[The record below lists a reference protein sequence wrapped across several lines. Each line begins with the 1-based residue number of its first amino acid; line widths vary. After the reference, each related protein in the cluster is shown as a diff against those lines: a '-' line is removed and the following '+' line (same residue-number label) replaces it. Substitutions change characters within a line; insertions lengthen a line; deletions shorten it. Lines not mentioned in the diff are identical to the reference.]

1 METKTILIADDESR
15 IRKLVKDFLSK
26 EGITALEAENGKEA
40 LQILEKN
47 REISLVILDVMMP
60 EMDGF
65 EVCRELRKSSSVPVL
80 MLTAKGEETD
90 ELQGFD
96 CGADDYVSKPFSPRI
111 LVARVLA
118 LLKRQEEKSPE
129 KLTAGGIEVDIPAH
143 VATIDGKV
151 MDLSYKE
158 FELLVYFM
166 ENEGVALSRE
176 SILSRVWNFDF
187 FGDTR
192 TIDTHVKKLRSKMG
206 EKSDLIKTV
215 WSIGYKF
222 EV

>member
-1 METKTILIADDESR
+1 METKTILIADDEGR

-80 MLTAKGEETD
+80 MLTAKGEEND

>member
-1 METKTILIADDESR
+1 M
-15 IRKLVKDFLSK
+15 
-26 EGITALEAENGKEA
+26 
-40 LQILEKN
+40 
-47 REISLVILDVMMP
+47 
-60 EMDGF
+60 
-65 EVCRELRKSSSVPVL
+65 
-80 MLTAKGEETD
+80 
-90 ELQGFD
+90 
-96 CGADDYVSKPFSPRI
+96 
-111 LVARVLA
+111 
-118 LLKRQEEKSPE
+118 
-129 KLTAGGIEVDIPAH
+129 DIPAH

>member
-80 MLTAKGEETD
+80 MLTAKGEEND

-176 SILSRVWNFDF
+176 SILSRVWNFDY

-206 EKSDLIKTV
+206 EKSDMIKTV